1 MKKEYV
7 VRIYTG
13 REKNFEAKPQFE
25 EKTFTRK
32 ADMLG
37 FWDSCEATVK
47 EKYTR
52 EREND

>member
-1 MKKEYV
+1 MSLESTRVEK
-7 VRIYTG
+7 RIL
-13 REKNFEAKPQFE
+13 RQKPQFE

-32 ADMLG
+32 PDMLK
-37 FWDSCEATVK
+37 FWNSCEATVK